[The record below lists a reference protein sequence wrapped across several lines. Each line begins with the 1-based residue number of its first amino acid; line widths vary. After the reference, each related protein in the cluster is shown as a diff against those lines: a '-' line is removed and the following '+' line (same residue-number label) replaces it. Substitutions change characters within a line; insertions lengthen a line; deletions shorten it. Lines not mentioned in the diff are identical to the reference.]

1 MMMMMMMMT
10 MTTAT
15 ATVTATMMMTMMMT
29 MLLMK
34 MKMQKKKKKKK
45 KINTQMTMKLTNP
58 YLPSNH
64 GPKKIEPW
72 PARGEG
78 EGRYNIESFKEFEG
92 PAACLFLSK
101 ATATAASTS

>member
-1 MMMMMMMMT
+1 
-10 MTTAT
+10 
-15 ATVTATMMMTMMMT
+15 
-29 MLLMK
+29 
-34 MKMQKKKKKKK
+34 
-45 KINTQMTMKLTNP
+45 MTMKMTNP

-64 GPKKIEPW
+64 GPRGIEPW

-92 PAACLFLSK
+92 PAACLFLAK